1 MDKVKDLL
9 EKYKGYRTD
18 LNERLDELSKKDLW
32 DIYHD
37 REIHLRYV
45 ETMIEDLEEI
55 LNCR

>member
-18 LNERLDELSKKDLW
+18 LNDRLDELSKKDLW
-32 DIYHD
+32 DIYQD

-55 LNCR
+55 LNCL

>member
-9 EKYKGYRTD
+9 EKYKGYRTE
-18 LNERLDELSKKDLW
+18 LNDRLDSLSEKDLW

-55 LNCR
+55 LNCL

>member
-18 LNERLDELSKKDLW
+18 LNDRLDELSKKDLW
-32 DIYHD
+32 EIYHD

-55 LNCR
+55 LNCL

>member
-1 MDKVKDLL
+1 MDKVKNLL

-18 LNERLDELSKKDLW
+18 LNEKLDELSKKDLW

-37 REIHLRYV
+37 KEIHLRHV

-55 LNCR
+55 LNCI

>member
-55 LNCR
+55 LNCL